1 MVSYMVQGGL
11 YSQTGIFTKGT
22 LCRIYFLVRGYF
34 FHLMVIS
41 MKAASKT
48 TSSTAPASNN
58 GPTVIPTR
66 EISSKDPR
74 SVGANTHSKTAHGTR
89 ENITT
94 TASKDREN
102 TNSQTEIYTPAA
114 GRIIS

>member
-1 MVSYMVQGGL
+1 MANYMAVDDL
-11 YSQTGIFTKGT
+11 YSQTVIFTKGT

-58 GPTVIPTR
+58 GPTVIPTK

-94 TASKDREN
+94 TA
-102 TNSQTEIYTPAA
+102 
-114 GRIIS
+114 

>member
-1 MVSYMVQGGL
+1 MASYMVKGGL

-22 LCRIYFLVRGYF
+22 LCRIYFLGRGYF

-74 SVGANTHSKTAHGTR
+74 SVGANTHSKTAHPGATV
-89 ENITT
+89 EI
-94 TASKDREN
+94 AS
-102 TNSQTEIYTPAA
+102 
-114 GRIIS
+114 